1 MSAIIA
7 ILGAVFAFFIVVLVH
22 EAGHFVVAR
31 CCGIKVLRF
40 SIGFG
45 KSLFSH
51 RAKSGVEYTIGML
64 PLGGYVKMQDAYSDT
79 LNPSEGSSGVAFEKT
94 SVFTRIAVALAGPLA
109 NFLLAILVFAIIFT
123 VGIHRLKPIVGRV
136 LPHSVAAQAGIQPGD
151 QVIRIRETATPD
163 WQSVILSL
171 IIHAGDEDELPLTV
185 ISRSLATPTTRFLDM
200 QGWEFDPARPDL
212 LGSIGMLPFFPTV
225 SAKLAVVLS
234 NSPAAKAGLQPG
246 DVVLRVNNQPVSD
259 WQTLV
264 AQLQPHPNQI
274 VNLTIRRNGNNQTL
288 SVLMGEQKQGGRL
301 SGYLGVEPNVPPIP
315 ASLENHQQYPWYL
328 AIQPATE
335 EVWRWTYFQ
344 LVVVKKL
351 FEGKLSMQMLGGPV
365 SIFQSAGSAS
375 LAGLIAYLQF
385 IALIS
390 VILGVFNLFP
400 IPALDGG
407 QILFCLIES
416 VIGRPL
422 PERAQIA
429 LTNFGIIILVILM
442 CYATSNDLLRLFH

>member
-136 LPHSVAAQAGIQPGD
+136 LPHSVAAQAGIQ
-151 QVIRIRETATPD
+151 
-163 WQSVILSL
+163 
-171 IIHAGDEDELPLTV
+171 AGDEDELPLTV

-246 DVVLRVNNQPVSD
+246 DVVLRVNNQPASD

-390 VILGVFNLFP
+390 VILGAFNLFP

-422 PERAQIA
+422 PERAHIA